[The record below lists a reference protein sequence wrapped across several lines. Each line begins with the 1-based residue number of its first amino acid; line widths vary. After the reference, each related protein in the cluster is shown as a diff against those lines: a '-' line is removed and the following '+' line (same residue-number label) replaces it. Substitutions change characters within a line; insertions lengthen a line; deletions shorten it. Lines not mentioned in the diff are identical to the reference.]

1 MRHPIPENL
10 VNNIKPL
17 ERNVALAE
25 RVYDTLREQLRRGA
39 VKPGQPLQE
48 EQFAGMLGVSRTP
61 VREAMARLATE
72 GLLSNERRS
81 FTVPHL
87 SRQDIED
94 IYELRLLMEPAALRR
109 IAPLTTERRN
119 RRAIEEALAD
129 AAAAHRAKDV
139 EAFCEANI
147 RWRAAWLELVP
158 NARLVRMIE
167 LYADHMQHI
176 RTITLDSE
184 RVRNIVLTGLRRMTQ
199 ALARGDGEQAAAATT
214 EHLMRAREEFLRAL
228 GLSDADDAD
237 TPRAGSDT

>member
-1 MRHPIPENL
+1 MNDIF
-10 VNNIKPL
+10 KPL
-17 ERNVALAE
+17 ERNTALAE
-25 RVYDTLREQLRRGA
+25 RVYDMLRQQLRRGT

-48 EQFAGMLGVSRTP
+48 EQFAGLLGVSRTP

-94 IYELRLLMEPAALRR
+94 IYELRLLIEPAALRR
-109 IAPLTTERRN
+109 IAPLATDRRR

-139 EAFCEANI
+139 SAFCEANV
-147 RWRAAWLELVP
+147 RWRIAWLELVP

-176 RTITLDSE
+176 RTVTLDSE
-184 RVRNIVLTGLRRMTQ
+184 RVRTIVLAGLRRMTQ
-199 ALARGDGEQAAAATT
+199 ALARGDGEQAAAAAT
-214 EHLMRAREEFLRAL
+214 EHLMRAREEFLLAL
-228 GLSDADDAD
+228 GLAEADGTALA
-237 TPRAGSDT
+237 PLAGGG

>member
-1 MRHPIPENL
+1 MPSQSDMIAQTLLDWIDAGRLNPGDEIDESAL
-10 VNNIKPL
+10 V
-17 ERNVALAE
+17 
-25 RVYDTLREQLRRGA
+25 
-39 VKPGQPLQE
+39 
-48 EQFAGMLGVSRTP
+48 EQFGVSRTP

-139 EAFCEANI
+139 EAFCEANV